1 MSSMARESK
10 HLEPCNAYIEPPK
23 PLGFGTQYPTGVRKL
38 GRCEGFGDLACACL
52 SVCVRP
58 RAADNRVHS
67 EPNVIIITTNY
78 AVVASHLYMAVA
90 VNAELLAWVSWGV
103 CGTHAM
109 YVSHDPVPSGTYIGC
124 TKDRELMALLLWLV
138 QYPSPQLRYTS
149 LHAVCWLNMYI
160 KY

>member
-1 MSSMARESK
+1 MKGSGTLLVHAYQCVSGHEQQITESTAS
-10 HLEPCNAYIEPPK
+10 H
-23 PLGFGTQYPTGVRKL
+23 
-38 GRCEGFGDLACACL
+38 
-52 SVCVRP
+52 
-58 RAADNRVHS
+58 
-67 EPNVIIITTNY
+67 VIINTTNY

-103 CGTHAM
+103 CSTHAM

-149 LHAVCWLNMYI
+149 LHVVCWLNMYI